1 MCLSVPVFCGVG
13 GIFAL
18 EGDKARGGDVYV
30 GLPSDGFSSNC
41 KFFPPTCGGES
52 ASSSS
57 KCSIKVSVSSSS
69 RLASLTGV
77 GFLRED

>member
-30 GLPSDGFSSNC
+30 GLPSDGFSNNC
-41 KFFPPTCGGES
+41 KFFPP
-52 ASSSS
+52 A
-57 KCSIKVSVSSSS
+57 
-69 RLASLTGV
+69 
-77 GFLRED
+77 

>member
-1 MCLSVPVFCGVG
+1 MCLSVAVLCGVG

-30 GLPSDGFSSNC
+30 GFPSEGFSNSC
-41 KFFPPTCGGES
+41 RFFPPTCGVGS
-52 ASSSS
+52 TSSSS
-57 KCSIKVSVSSSS
+57 KCRIKVSSSS
-69 RLASLTGV
+69 RRLASLTGV